1 MLLRIHV
8 HIHCSM
14 CTIHIHV
21 HEHVSMYMLKNIH
34 CIHVILLQHRKHLPL
49 LGRLLPV
56 MVGDLIPEDD
66 KNWEHYLTTI
76 EIANYMLAPE
86 IHRDEVAYLGTILP
100 EHHKTFAEL
109 YPGLYTQGYL

>member
-1 MLLRIHV
+1 MYYTHTCTCTCKHV
-8 HIHCSM
+8 Y
-14 CTIHIHV
+14 V
-21 HEHVSMYMLKNIH
+21 EEHSLYSCNI
-34 CIHVILLQHRKHLPL
+34 VAASQTWT

-86 IHRDEVAYLGTILP
+86 IHPDEVAYLGTILP

-109 YPGLYTQGYL
+109 FPGLYTQGYL